1 MHSFGLEAQG
11 QTVVQCRQ
19 NEILQQQTRSSRAV
33 LTQIGHASGRL
44 EAQGQT
50 TVQFRQNKTLQQQ
63 KNSIRACQ
71 TRSGMYLFGW
81 KTLQPYLER
90 SEF

>member
-19 NEILQQQTRSSRAV
+19 NDILQQQNNSSRAV
-33 LTQIGHASGRL
+33 LTQIGHESGRL

-63 KNSIRACQ
+63 NRSRACQ
-71 TRSGMYLFGW
+71 IRSGMHLFGW